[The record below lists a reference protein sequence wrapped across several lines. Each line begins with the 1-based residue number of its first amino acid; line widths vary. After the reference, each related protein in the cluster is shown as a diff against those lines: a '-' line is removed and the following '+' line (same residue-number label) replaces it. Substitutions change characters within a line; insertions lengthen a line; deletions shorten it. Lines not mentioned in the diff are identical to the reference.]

1 MAVGTY
7 ALTSL
12 ANLKSWLG
20 ITASTDDT
28 VLERA
33 IDRATARI
41 ESHLGRQ
48 ILSRSYSEWRNGCGV
63 TSIHLN
69 QWPVT
74 QVTNVWTGN
83 RAAIV
88 IGATSGYIRASVTV
102 NQETDTPALVTTTTT
117 DAGVTV
123 ATTHDFDTLKTTA
136 DVVTSGILTVPGY
149 TASLSYNTRSVQLRP
164 RAGADAVLA
173 TVTLFAADTASEYT
187 YDADRA
193 IITIDPGSFAYWPMD
208 AGVMPDVAKSVL
220 IEYRAGFETIPA
232 DMEECCIEVAAMM
245 FRDRQRDKSLITE
258 RLGDYSYSRASQS
271 GEVMGSSIL
280 AVMEEYLLEYR
291 EFA

>member
-20 ITASTDDT
+20 ITASTDDA

-88 IGATSGYIRASVTV
+88 IGATSGYIRASVSV

-187 YDADRA
+187 YDYDRG
-193 IITIDPGSFAYWPMD
+193 ILSIDPSSFAYWPMD
-208 AGVMPDVAKSVL
+208 AGVMPDAVKSVL
-220 IEYRAGFETIPA
+220 VEYTAGYDTVPDDIEQA
-232 DMEECCIEVAAMM
+232 CIEIAALMY
-245 FRDRQRDKSLITE
+245 RDRKRDGNIASE
-258 RLGDYSYSRASQS
+258 SLGDYSYTRASRAEIA
-271 GEVMGSSIL
+271 GLMSS
-280 AVMEEYLLEYR
+280 LLDNYR
-291 EFA
+291 ELA